1 MVRKRLKP
9 GAADVKEIT
18 VLVTLEN
25 IRTVTDFI
33 NEELAHRNVP
43 EMIRVQIDVA
53 IDEIF
58 GNIVRYAY
66 NDQEGRVTV
75 RADIEGERPTASITF
90 IDKGKPYDPR
100 EAPEP
105 DITLEA
111 RLRPI
116 GGLGLFMVRK
126 IMDGLDYEYRDGQN
140 ILTIRKAI

>member
-1 MVRKRLKP
+1 MIRKILKS

-18 VLVTLEN
+18 VPATMEN

-33 NEELAHRNVP
+33 NEELEQKKVP

-66 NDQEGRVTV
+66 GDREGLVTV
-75 RADIEGERPTASITF
+75 RTNIAGLHPAVSITF

-126 IMDGLDYEYRDGQN
+126 IMDGLDYEYKDGQN
-140 ILTIRKAI
+140 VLTIRKAI